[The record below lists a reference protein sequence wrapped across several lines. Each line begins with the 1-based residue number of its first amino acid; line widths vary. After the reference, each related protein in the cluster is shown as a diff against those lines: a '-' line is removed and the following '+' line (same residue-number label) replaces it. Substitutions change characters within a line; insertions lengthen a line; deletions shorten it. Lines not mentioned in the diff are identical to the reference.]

1 MKEKSV
7 LILHD
12 GIKVRRSVK
21 HGYGVFTDVEIIADT
36 IIEECMVP
44 MQVIE
49 HGVEIIDGKEFATN
63 NNTLNRYRYRG
74 PGDRYYITPAGNAM
88 IYNHSADANVY
99 YEYNQ
104 EQRIMTFKALTHIN
118 AGQELFIDY
127 GPEYAYENKIKDNTI
142 VHKIV

>member
-21 HGYGVFTDVEIIADT
+21 HGYGVFTDIEIIADT

-49 HGVEIIDGKEFATN
+49 HGVEIIDGKEFATKC
-63 NNTLNRYRYRG
+63 LHEAG
-74 PGDRYYITPAGNAM
+74 VAIVPGIAFGK
-88 IYNHSADANVY
+88 
-99 YEYNQ
+99 
-104 EQRIMTFKALTHIN
+104 KA
-118 AGQELFIDY
+118 IDY
-127 GPEYAYENKIKDNTI
+127 VRFSFAASQDNISQALENIK
-142 VHKIV
+142 KIVG